1 VTPVLAW
8 ALWGL
13 FTATPTTPTSAPAP
27 DVVTRAAAV
36 PDAAATDGSTT
47 DGATTDGA
55 TTNGVTIDDDAVTRT
70 VAVLPFQAG
79 RGVTTQQA
87 QGVAARLRATL
98 STLGDEG
105 SLSLLPTTKG
115 DDKAVRRCAQEA
127 ACYAD
132 VATARG
138 ADVVVYGLVESGAG
152 ALRVI
157 AKASGRLSAERT
169 FAFRA
174 DDDATNRILDRV
186 ARELGAPETLR
197 GTLTLVGQPGDSVV
211 IDGQRRGTIN
221 RDGTYV
227 LEQLREGRHAVEVSR
242 TEGHNGA
249 FYEPFVRTVTIT
261 HREKTALK
269 VVLLPKD
276 PTSVDDATHANGPSG
291 LSIGAMA
298 TGGALVLGGVGAGV
312 WSLVDAAEVTER
324 AGAQQLVF
332 PRDEDLVSRG
342 RTLAVVANVLLGA
355 GAVVGGIGAAWWA
368 LGAPKDDDA
377 SAQAAPST
385 PVEATP

>member
-8 ALWGL
+8 AVWGL
-13 FTATPTTPTSAPAP
+13 LTATPTTPTSAPAAG
-27 DVVTRAAAV
+27 VVKRAAAV
-36 PDAAATDGSTT
+36 PDAVETDGSTT
-47 DGATTDGA
+47 DGVTTDGA
-55 TTNGVTIDDDAVTRT
+55 TDDDAGVRRT
-70 VAVLPFQAG
+70 LALLPFQAG
-79 RGVTTQQA
+79 RGVTAQQA

-98 STLGDEG
+98 ATLGDEG
-105 SLSLLPTTKG
+105 SLALLPTTKG

-169 FAFRA
+169 FFFRA
-174 DDDATNRILDRV
+174 EDDATNRILDRV
-186 ARELGAPETLR
+186 ARELAAPETLR
-197 GTLTLVGQPGDSVV
+197 GSLKLTGQPGDSVV
-211 IDGQRRGTIN
+211 VDGQRRGTID
-221 RDGTYV
+221 RDGTFV
-227 LEQLREGRHAVEVSR
+227 LEQLREGRHALEVSR
-242 TEGHNGA
+242 TEGNNGA

-261 HREKTALK
+261 HREETALK

-276 PTSVDDATHANGPSG
+276 PSSIDDATHASGPSG

-312 WSLVDAAEVTER
+312 WSLIDAAEVTER
-324 AGAQQLVF
+324 AAAQQLFF
-332 PRDEDLVSRG
+332 PRDEELVSRG
-342 RTLAVVANVLLGA
+342 RTLSVVANVLLGA
-355 GAVVGGIGAAWWA
+355 GAVVGGIGAAWWV
-368 LGAPKDDDA
+368 LGAPRDNDS
-377 SAQAAPST
+377 SAPAAPST
-385 PVEATP
+385 LTEVTP